1 MTATSPAP
9 GLRASPTLCYSHRH
23 QVSDRAHP
31 DRKAPDM
38 TATTARSARTTLW
51 IITGTDGL
59 IDHLTRTPT
68 PGAVEIDVPA
78 RAADRVISYTADIG
92 YTPDEWIAGMIEDD
106 ADINIH

>member
-1 MTATSPAP
+1 MTI
-9 GLRASPTLCYSHRH
+9 R
-23 QVSDRAHP
+23 
-31 DRKAPDM
+31 
-38 TATTARSARTTLW
+38 TARTSLW

-78 RAADRVISYTADIG
+78 RAADRVISYTEDIG

-106 ADINIH
+106 ADITVH